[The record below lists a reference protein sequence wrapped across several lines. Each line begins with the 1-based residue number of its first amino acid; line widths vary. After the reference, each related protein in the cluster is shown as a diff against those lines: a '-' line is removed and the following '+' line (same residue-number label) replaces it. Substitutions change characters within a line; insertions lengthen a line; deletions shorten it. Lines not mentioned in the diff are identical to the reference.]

1 MLFEA
6 APNVRSALLLETLG
20 LTPRGAD
27 VLVWVVQ
34 GKVNSSVATIRCMSE
49 KTVNIHLGHI
59 VGKLSVETRTA
70 AARMTIEKLTINA
83 LHPKA
88 C

>member
-1 MLFEA
+1 MYV
-6 APNVRSALLLETLG
+6 PPCCWKTLA
-20 LTPRGAD
+20 PRGPD
-27 VLVWVVQ
+27 VLLQIVQ
-34 GKVNSSVATIRCMSE
+34 GKASAIEATTLCMSE

-70 AARMTIEKLTINA
+70 ATRVTIEKLTINA